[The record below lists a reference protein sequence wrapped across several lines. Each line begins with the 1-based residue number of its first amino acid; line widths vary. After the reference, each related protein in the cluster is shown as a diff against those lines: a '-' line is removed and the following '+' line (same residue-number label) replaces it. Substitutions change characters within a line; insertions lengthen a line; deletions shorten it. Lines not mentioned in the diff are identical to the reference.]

1 MPHYHRRNSVSLPGS
16 RWSRVVPLCYS
27 HQIANLSGLRLI
39 ASYQG
44 WDLVTYDVLFFGF
57 VKELINWARLSAER
71 HSIL

>member
-1 MPHYHRRNSVSLPGS
+1 
-16 RWSRVVPLCYS
+16 
-27 HQIANLSGLRLI
+27 LI

-44 WDLVTYDVLFFGF
+44 RDLVTYDVLFFGF